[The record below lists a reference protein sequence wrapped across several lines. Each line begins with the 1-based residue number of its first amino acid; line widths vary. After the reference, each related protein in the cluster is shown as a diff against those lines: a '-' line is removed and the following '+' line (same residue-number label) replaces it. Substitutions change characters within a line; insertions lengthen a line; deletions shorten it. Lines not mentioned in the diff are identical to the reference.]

1 MVFSMKNMLTKII
14 DKVKKRQMDIFLIFC
29 IILIS
34 IISYNLGQINSL
46 KKTPITVGE
55 SSNLKAD
62 IYQATGT
69 KTSNQ
74 NIQNTK
80 YSPTERAGNIP
91 DTKLDTRV
99 VVSKN
104 SDKYHYSW
112 CSGAKRIKPENQIW
126 FDNESLAQ
134 KAGYTLAGNCN

>member
-1 MVFSMKNMLTKII
+1 MKHILSKFGHI
-14 DKVKKRQMDIFLIFC
+14 VKSRQYELFLGSC
-29 IILIS
+29 VILVAV
-34 IISYNLGQINSL
+34 ISYNLGQINSL
-46 KKTPITVGE
+46 KKTPIGVKE
-55 SSNLKAD
+55 SV
-62 IYQATGT
+62 
-69 KTSNQ
+69 
-74 NIQNTK
+74 NTK
-80 YSPTERAGNIP
+80 AEIFDAVSPKFETLNSKQTQSSKSQIQ
-91 DTKLDTRV
+91 KLDARV

>member
-1 MVFSMKNMLTKII
+1 MRNILAKFGYI
-14 DKVKKRQMDIFLIFC
+14 VKSRQYELFLGSC
-29 IILIS
+29 IILVAV
-34 IISYNLGQINSL
+34 ISYNLGQINSL
-46 KKTPITVGE
+46 KKTPITVGG

-62 IYQATGT
+62 IYQAAET

-80 YSPTERAGNIP
+80 YSIP
-91 DTKLDTRV
+91 ETKLDTRV

-104 SDKYHYSW
+104 SDKYHYGW

-126 FDNESLAQ
+126 FNSAKEAES
-134 KAGYTLAGNCN
+134 KGYVLAGNCSQ